1 MKFKIQ
7 SNIKPILSLLLI
19 LTVGFAMGQTTVSPY
34 SIYGP
39 GEIQAKGFGAS
50 TGMGGAGIGLGSG
63 NYLNNLNPASYAA
76 MDSLRIIV
84 EFGLEGKGYKMG
96 TSDESLKGF
105 EANLAYVAMG
115 FRYTSWMAG
124 SFGIVPFSSVGYSID
139 AINYVEGMNSTY
151 VSNYVGSGGISQ
163 FYFSNS
169 VLLWKRLSLGANASY
184 MFGSLVQE
192 ENIEPT
198 SIAPDVTVTRTDYLS
213 SMYFDFGL
221 QYKFATQKRDYS
233 LGITYAYEQSF
244 NSDHSVILYDYSG
257 SVVNEE
263 EDENDYLVVP
273 ETIGLG
279 LGITAKNYTFA
290 LDYTFQKWS
299 GVEYPIQSYE
309 FQDSHKF
316 NLGMELNP
324 WDYRAINSFY
334 KNWTYRFG
342 AKYESSYLNFGGSSI
357 KNRSFTLGVGVP
369 MYGALSQMDFSITA
383 GINGT
388 KNNNLIQENYLI
400 FNLGFSLNEIAFLK
414 RKID

>member
-1 MKFKIQ
+1 
-7 SNIKPILSLLLI
+7 
-19 LTVGFAMGQTTVSPY
+19 
-34 SIYGP
+34 
-39 GEIQAKGFGAS
+39 
-50 TGMGGAGIGLGSG
+50 
-63 NYLNNLNPASYAA
+63 
-76 MDSLRIIV
+76 
-84 EFGLEGKGYKMG
+84 
-96 TSDESLKGF
+96 
-105 EANLAYVAMG
+105 
-115 FRYTSWMAG
+115 
-124 SFGIVPFSSVGYSID
+124 
-139 AINYVEGMNSTY
+139 
-151 VSNYVGSGGISQ
+151 
-163 FYFSNS
+163 
-169 VLLWKRLSLGANASY
+169 
-184 MFGSLVQE
+184 
-192 ENIEPT
+192 
-198 SIAPDVTVTRTDYLS
+198 
-213 SMYFDFGL
+213 MYFDFGL

-257 SVVNEE
+257 SIVNEE

-279 LGITAKNYTFA
+279 LGITAKSYTFA

-299 GVEYPIQSYE
+299 GVEYPIQSNE
-309 FQDSHKF
+309 FKDSHKF

-324 WDYRAINSFY
+324 WDYRAINAFY